1 LTGATALGD
10 IVGQIDTWQA
20 PHAAAAV
27 VTPAGVVAR
36 HGDAERPFGLAS
48 VTKLLLAVAVLVAV
62 EEESLSLAQPAGPPG
77 ATVEHLLAHASGLG
91 PDGDV
96 LAPPG
101 RRRIYSNAGFEVLAA
116 ALEEA
121 TGMRAADYLDAAVLE
136 PLGLSRTRLE
146 GSAAHGAVSTVADL
160 TRLASE
166 LLAPRLLATTTL
178 EQATHPAFPDLA
190 GVLPGFGRQDPNP
203 WGLGFE
209 VRGRKQPH
217 WTGTRNDPSTFG
229 HFGQAGTFLWVDPVA
244 ARSLVVLTDRP
255 FGPWAAGAWPRLSD
269 EVLAAAR

>member
-1 LTGATALGD
+1 LTGASALGD
-10 IVGQIDTWQA
+10 VVGQIDTWQA

-27 VTPAGVVAR
+27 VTPAGVVAL

-48 VTKLLLAVAVLVAV
+48 VTKLLVAVAVLVAV
-62 EEESLSLAQPAGPPG
+62 EEESLSLDQPAGPPG

-116 ALEEA
+116 TLEES
-121 TGMRAADYLDAAVLE
+121 TGMRAADYLDAAVVE

-146 GSAAHGAVSTVADL
+146 GSAAHGAVSTAADVS
-160 TRLASE
+160 RLASE

-178 EQATHPAFPDLA
+178 RRATRPAFPDLA

-229 HFGQAGTFLWVDPVA
+229 HFGQTGTFLWVDPVA
-244 ARSLVVLTDRP
+244 AVSLVVLTDQP
-255 FGPWAAGAWPRLSD
+255 FGTWAASAWPRLSD